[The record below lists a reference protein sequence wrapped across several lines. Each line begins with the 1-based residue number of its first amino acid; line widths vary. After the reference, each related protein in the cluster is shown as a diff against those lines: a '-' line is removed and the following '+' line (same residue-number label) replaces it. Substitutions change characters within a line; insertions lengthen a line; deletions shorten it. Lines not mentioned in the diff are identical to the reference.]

1 MSPNEIQKVQAELQA
16 LALQARTR
24 MKERLQAGMESGD
37 SASNQ
42 PGGKLPIHG
51 KKSLLDTLMD
61 SDSDDSNKDDDD
73 QEDEGEMLRKEVQM
87 YFGEHKKDRNLSP
100 LQWWRDNEG
109 KFPNLALLAR
119 SYLAVPAT
127 STPSERLFSAAGNIV
142 SKKRASLTPDHV
154 DMLTFLHFN
163 A

>member
-1 MSPNEIQKVQAELQA
+1 MQAELQA
-16 LALQARTR
+16 LALDARR
-24 MKERLQAGMESGD
+24 RKKERLQAGMEPGD
-37 SASNQ
+37 SDSDQ
-42 PGGKLPIHG
+42 PGGRLPIQG
-51 KKSLLDTLMD
+51 KKSLLVSLMD
-61 SDSDDSNKDDDD
+61 SDSDDSNNDDD
-73 QEDEGEMLRKEVQM
+73 QEDEEEMLRKEVQM
-87 YFGEHKKDRNLSP
+87 YFGEHKKVRSLSP
-100 LQWWRDNEG
+100 LQWWRDNEV
-109 KFPNLALLAR
+109 KFPNLAQLAR